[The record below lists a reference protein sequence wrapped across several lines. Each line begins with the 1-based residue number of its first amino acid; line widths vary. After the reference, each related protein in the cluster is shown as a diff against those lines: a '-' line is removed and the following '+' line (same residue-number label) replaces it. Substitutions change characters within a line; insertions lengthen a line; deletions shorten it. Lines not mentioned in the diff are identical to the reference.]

1 MVLRSAEVQKSSVY
15 YGKVVVHRCHW
26 RRKKCRPKKS
36 AIQSRKMPSKEELLF
51 NMEKLLPVSEKWENA
66 IQWRFAIQLRKDSV
80 CLKKMKKRAILSRK
94 RSSKEELL
102 FNMENV
108 PSVSKSAIDNEK
120 ISYNERAQKCH
131 PKRKKCHPRK
141 SIIYNK
147 KRYHKMSI
155 KNSAEKCYPKQ
166 KKCHLSKCCC

>member
-1 MVLRSAEVQKSSVY
+1 MVLRSAEVQKSAVH
-15 YGKVVVHRCHW
+15 YGKVAVHRCHR

-51 NMEKLLPVSEKWENA
+51 NMEKLLPVSEKWKNA

-102 FNMENV
+102 LNMENV
-108 PSVSKSAIDNEK
+108 PSVSKSAINNEK
-120 ISYNERAQKCH
+120 ISYNERTQKCH
-131 PKRKKCHPRK
+131 PKRKKCHPWK

-147 KRYHKMSI
+147 KNI
-155 KNSAEKCYPKQ
+155 IQCP
-166 KKCHLSKCCC
+166 